1 MNTAMSQQE
10 LERMLDQ
17 AVREVTEQTAGVRL
31 HQSGEALGG
40 EVCTVHISFHKG
52 FHTSLTLCAETEL
65 LAQMARN
72 TIGLK
77 DLNSQDLEDFSKE
90 YFNIL
95 CGKIAAILFRT
106 TNVPARFSVPAFYW
120 GGYEP
125 EGQRRQFALDYS
137 DERGRGAQL
146 IHHVPCLD
154 REDAAPD
161 TISA

>member
-1 MNTAMSQQE
+1 MNTAISQQE
-10 LERMLDQ
+10 LEQMLDQ

-31 HQSGEALGG
+31 HQSGETLSG

-72 TIGLK
+72 TIGLE
-77 DLNSQDLEDFSKE
+77 DLNNQDLEDFSKE

-106 TNVPARFSVPAFYW
+106 TKVPARFSVPEFYH
-120 GGYEP
+120 GRYVP
-125 EGQRRQFALDYS
+125 EEHQTQMILTYCN
-137 DERGRGAQL
+137 DENKGAQL
-146 IHHVPCLD
+146 THHVPLSG
-154 REDAAPD
+154 AN
-161 TISA
+161 

>member
-95 CGKIAAILFRT
+95 CGKIAAYLFRT
-106 TNVPARFSVPAFYW
+106 TQVAARFSVPDFYH
-120 GGYEP
+120 GRYMP
-125 EGQRRQFALDYS
+125 KDYRMQFVLTYS
-137 DERGRGAQL
+137 DAQQEGAQL
-146 IHHVPCLD
+146 IHHIPRL
-154 REDAAPD
+154 REGAE
-161 TISA
+161 T